1 MMFVPILVPLSFDT
15 MLLCVY
21 PVLHVLV
28 GLHQRNC
35 QIGGERALGVRTKAV
50 LSENGDEMAAPG
62 KTSSH
67 IIN

>member
-35 QIGGERALGVRTKAV
+35 QIGGERAL
-50 LSENGDEMAAPG
+50 E
-62 KTSSH
+62 
-67 IIN
+67 